1 MDFLT
6 YFGIFVIIMI
16 ILIIA
21 IVVIIP
27 LLTPPAAQVI
37 TDPGYPN
44 ANGGANKRGW
54 YNVQNLSS
62 PRDYC
67 GYVGSGV
74 QPSNWS
80 CALAG
85 KKGWTSQNPANA
97 VFLAGPTGGS
107 NQSGPI

>member
-6 YFGIFVIIMI
+6 YGGIIFVIIT
-16 ILIIA
+16 ILII
-21 IVVIIP
+21 IVYVIIP
-27 LLTPPAAQVI
+27 SFTAAQVI

-44 ANGGANKRGW
+44 SANHLTRGW

-67 GYVGSGV
+67 GYVGSGT
-74 QPSNWS
+74 QPSNWG

-85 KKGWTSQNPANA
+85 KKGWSSQNPASP

-107 NQSGPI
+107 SMSGPI